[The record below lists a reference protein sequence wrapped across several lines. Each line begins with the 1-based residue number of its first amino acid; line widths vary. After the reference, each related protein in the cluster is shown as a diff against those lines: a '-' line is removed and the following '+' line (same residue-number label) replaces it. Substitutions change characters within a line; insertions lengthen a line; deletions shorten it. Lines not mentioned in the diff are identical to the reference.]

1 MKKKITVIFSILY
14 VTLSAQQANA
24 FSYNGGL
31 FAERSMYQV
40 PSNNAKRNLS
50 YDEIQGTPYYEK
62 NFSLAKF
69 VIPENVET
77 APARYNIYLDEV
89 EFIKDD
95 KTYALPPD
103 SPFKKIEFINTGET
117 LVKLNN
123 GDELSGYF
131 FEIVNG
137 KYSLYKKLK
146 MKFNDFVPA
155 PNSYAMDKPANF
167 HSFDPLFYIRTEKGF
182 IKKPKNQ
189 KEIIEQI
196 PDKKDVLTTFFK
208 ENKIKFDKEEDLKK
222 LVNFLNQN

>member
-1 MKKKITVIFSILY
+1 MKKNITVILSILS
-14 VTLSAQQANA
+14 VVVSAQQTTA

-31 FAERSMYQV
+31 FADRSMYQV
-40 PSNNAKRNLS
+40 SSTNAKRNLT
-50 YDEIQGTPYYEK
+50 YEEIQGSPYYDK

-69 VIPENVET
+69 IIPENVET

-103 SPFKKIEFINTGET
+103 SPFKKIEFTNTGET
-117 LVKLNN
+117 LIKLNN

-131 FEIVNG
+131 FEVING
-137 KYSLYKKLK
+137 KYSLYKKIK
-146 MKFNDFVPA
+146 IKFNDFVPA
-155 PNSYAMDKPANF
+155 PNSYAVDKPANF
-167 HSFDPLFYIRTEKGF
+167 HRFAPFFYIKTDKGF

-196 PDKKDVLTTFFK
+196 PDKKEVLSAFFK
-208 ENKIKFDKEEDLKK
+208 ENKIKFNNEEDLKK
-222 LVNFLNQN
+222 LVTFLNQN